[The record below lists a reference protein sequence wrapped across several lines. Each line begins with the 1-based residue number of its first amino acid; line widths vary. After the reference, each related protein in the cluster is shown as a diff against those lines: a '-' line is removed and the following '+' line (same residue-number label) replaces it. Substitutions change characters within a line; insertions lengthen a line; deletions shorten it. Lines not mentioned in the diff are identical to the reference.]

1 MRGRSRRFVVLFS
14 ADSLALAAAG
24 CGGGGE
30 GEEGGLAG
38 GGTETGGGV
47 RGGTLVF
54 GAAADPLVLDGALVS
69 DVDSIRVI
77 AQLFEMLVFL
87 KPGTTEPQPGL
98 AESWESDDG
107 GTTWTFNL
115 REDVKF
121 HDGTEFTL
129 RPSASTSTA
138 GTTSRARSRTQ
149 GLPTAG
155 RSSSAGS
162 PRRTTRT
169 RPRRACKRAARRT
182 TIAAAATS
190 LRGPA
195 EASADQLESEA
206 RFTSCLW
213 SETVEKRSFAVGL
226 GT

>member
-77 AQLFEMLVFL
+77 AQLFEMLLFL
-87 KPGTTEPQPGL
+87 KPGTL
-98 AESWESDDG
+98 
-107 GTTWTFNL
+107 N
-115 REDVKF
+115 R
-121 HDGTEFTL
+121 
-129 RPSASTSTA
+129 
-138 GTTSRARSRTQ
+138 SRASPRAGNRTT
-149 GLPTAG
+149 GAPHG
-155 RSSSAGS
+155 RSTCA
-162 PRRTTRT
+162 RT
-169 RPRRACKRAARRT
+169 
-182 TIAAAATS
+182 
-190 LRGPA
+190 
-195 EASADQLESEA
+195 
-206 RFTSCLW
+206 
-213 SETVEKRSFAVGL
+213 
-226 GT
+226 